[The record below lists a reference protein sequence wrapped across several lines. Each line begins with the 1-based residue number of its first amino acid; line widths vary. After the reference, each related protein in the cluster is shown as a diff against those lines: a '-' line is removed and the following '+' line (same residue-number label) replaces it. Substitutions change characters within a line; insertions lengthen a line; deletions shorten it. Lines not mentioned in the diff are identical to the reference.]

1 MLPFRPKKVE
11 TLDQLVK
18 RWRNMLVILGTM
30 VKKDETPD
38 DQKEFIK
45 IAGAQLAKCIDELE
59 KVMYGDPARTAVSK
73 ALANALEINDS
84 IGRVTPGNSAGVEP
98 GNQG

>member
-1 MLPFRPKKVE
+1 MLPFRNKKEVE

-30 VKKDETPD
+30 VKKDETPAS
-38 DQKEFIK
+38 QKEFIK

-59 KVMYGDPARTAVSK
+59 RVMYGDPIRTAVSK
-73 ALANALEINDS
+73 ALLNAIKEPNDS
-84 IGRVTPGNSAGVEP
+84 PRRPDPGNPGSVE
-98 GNQG
+98 